1 MKMGQHTKITFK
13 TKALEVRWGRGGERE
28 RLLYKKNLPNFQ
40 KDPTNAVLPQR
51 VEVLFLPTFRKGI
64 KRSKVSNKSGS
75 H

>member
-1 MKMGQHTKITFK
+1 MG
-13 TKALEVRWGRGGERE
+13 EGGERD
-28 RLLYKKNLPNFQ
+28 RDYYIKKNLPNFQ